1 MAYTR
6 IATRSEFID
15 YCLRR
20 LGHPVIEINV
30 DDEQIDD
37 RVNDALQL
45 FGEYGAEGSFRAYVP
60 LTMTQLIID
69 RGYIDF
75 DIDTIQGIS
84 DPNNILNVVR
94 VFPID
99 DQVSGVNFFDVK
111 YQMRLNDMWDL
122 NTGIGDLAY
131 YEQMQQYLSTI
142 DMKLTGQPQIQFTR
156 AGNTLNIFGDISGT
170 KGDLQVGDKILM
182 EMYFTTDVNNNG
194 RIYNNIFLKEYA
206 TALIKEQW
214 GQNLIKFEG
223 MVLPG
228 GVTLNGRQILEDA
241 RQEIEVI
248 RQRIYNEYDIP
259 PDFFMG

>member
-60 LTMTQLIID
+60 MEMTQLIID
-69 RGYIDF
+69 RGNIDF

-94 VFPID
+94 VFPVD

-142 DMKLTGQPQIQFTR
+142 DMKLTGTPQIQFTR
-156 AGNTLNIFGDISGT
+156 AGNNLNILGDISGT

-182 EMYFTTDVNNNG
+182 EMYFTTDANNNG
-194 RIYNNIFLKEYA
+194 KIYNNIFLKEYA

-228 GVTLNGRQILEDA
+228 GVTLNGRQIIEDA
-241 RQEIEVI
+241 RQEIETA
-248 RQRIYNEYDIP
+248 RQRIYNEYDTQQ
-259 PDFFMG
+259 DLFV